1 MKKNRISLIP
11 LILGIISI
19 AVGLFFFA
27 RICGLKDK
35 VYRNYN
41 ISLSDAA
48 IEEVFMQDT
57 DEAAMREAFKNA
69 VKKPDKSNRA
79 AAAVSE
85 PAAEA
90 ASDSENI
97 AEGDAAEGGAGA
109 AEEAAEDTAEAG
121 TEVIAAEDT
130 AEASGTTGD
139 GQAAGA
145 GDEAAETEP
154 AAASAAEPF
163 DVIFEKGLSD
173 VDSLRTAVKMVPIFL
188 GIGALFCIIAAL
200 LTIRAKNLDFS
211 SIMRSKITWA
221 AIAEILILLVCLIT
235 RPDFFNISYQ
245 PSTGMLYGSLVDIVN
260 RSSEITI
267 IAMGMTLVLALG
279 GTDLSVGA
287 LVAVSGAFAL
297 KLLRWDVT
305 IYNTPGDYSVYPFI
319 LVIVAPLLT
328 CILMGCFNGF
338 LVGQLQLQP
347 IIATLILMV
356 SGRGV
361 AQILTNGK
369 QFTTLYSPFRQIGQ
383 GSLLFL
389 PTPIIITVVVVAAVM
404 IFVRKTAFG
413 TFVESVGINRS
424 ASRLSGIN
432 AKKIIMIVF
441 GLTGFLS
448 GIAGLIYSSR
458 IMSCDSNNAGLNYE
472 TDAILAAV
480 IGGTNMAGG
489 KFSLAG
495 TIIGSIIIRTI
506 VTFVYYFGISAEAT
520 MAFKAMIIAVV
531 IVLQSEPVR
540 NWMAKRAG
548 NRKAAKG
555 GAA

>member
-97 AEGDAAEGGAGA
+97 AEGDAAEGGGAAGA
-109 AEEAAEDTAEAG
+109 AEEAA
-121 TEVIAAEDT
+121 AEDT
-130 AEASGTTGD
+130 A
-139 GQAAGA
+139 
-145 GDEAAETEP
+145 
-154 AAASAAEPF
+154 AAEPF